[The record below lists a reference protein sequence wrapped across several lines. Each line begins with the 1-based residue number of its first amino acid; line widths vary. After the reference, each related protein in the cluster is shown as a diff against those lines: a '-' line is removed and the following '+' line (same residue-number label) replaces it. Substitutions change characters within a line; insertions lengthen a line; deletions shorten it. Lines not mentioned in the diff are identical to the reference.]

1 MPLTPTTHN
10 EARPSYYLERGWTQ
24 NEMAVNIHGD
34 ECSPHSDQAI
44 AYCMLGSVQAA
55 GQHLELDQETHLR
68 QALYWVVR
76 RTFKDQESVLDK
88 YARITSRSQAVV
100 NANDELI
107 NSQDEALK
115 LMREAE
121 AESGIWDD

>member
-1 MPLTPTTHN
+1 MTYN
-10 EARPSYYLERGWTQ
+10 QDRPSSYLERGWTQ
-24 NEMAVNIHGD
+24 NEMAVTIHGD

-55 GQHLELDQETHLR
+55 GQHLDIDQENDLR
-68 QALYWVVR
+68 EALYWTVR
-76 RTFKDQESVLDK
+76 RTFKDHEIVLDK
-88 YARITSRSQAVV
+88 YARLTSRSQVVV

-107 NSQDEALK
+107 NSQDQAIE

-121 AESGIWDD
+121 AESGVWDD